1 MTTLD
6 VKKDESSVPDSATQI
21 AKPEEKQDVGAA
33 VDTADGNNNT
43 IDNDNGNINGNTAAP
58 QDKHSY
64 KSHVRNCEA
73 HPAFV
78 RWGVLFFLLGTF
90 VLLVLADFGSGVTAD
105 SVMMQ
110 AGEIVQT
117 VTILNVSAWYCQL
130 GSSGKPN
137 PIRWQ
142 SLLPSPELEWQ
153 HPQVVAVT
161 IVVVL
166 VVILKRAFFLFFAK
180 NCTQNTVL

>member
-1 MTTLD
+1 MLRTTAHTAH
-6 VKKDESSVPDSATQI
+6 SACILCEGRLKILTRHS
-21 AKPEEKQDVGAA
+21 ALRLLWYCYFLCVVENSNVNR
-33 VDTADGNNNT
+33 TNT
-43 IDNDNGNINGNTAAP
+43 TTTTNIITTTTTTTTNANA
-58 QDKHSY
+58 
-64 KSHVRNCEA
+64 NCIS
-73 HPAFV
+73 
-78 RWGVLFFLLGTF
+78 GVHF
-90 VLLVLADFGSGVTAD
+90 LADFGSGVTAD